1 MNSLAM
7 TVMLIILLA
16 VIIVIRFYLRI
27 RQVKKTQQRER

>member
-16 VIIVIRFYLRI
+16 VIIAIRFYLRI
-27 RQVKKTQQRER
+27 RQVKKMKQRER